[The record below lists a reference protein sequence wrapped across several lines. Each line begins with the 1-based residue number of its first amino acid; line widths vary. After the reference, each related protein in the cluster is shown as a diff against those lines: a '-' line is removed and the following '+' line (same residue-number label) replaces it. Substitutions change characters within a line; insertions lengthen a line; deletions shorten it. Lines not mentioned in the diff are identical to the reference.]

1 MSLLES
7 SWFLI
12 SSLIIIIV
20 LLVDPKSSLESSN
33 TNAVLGLFSSP
44 SSGQQFIYRF
54 SAVLIFAFFALTTV
68 LSLSD

>member
-1 MSLLES
+1 MDLLES

-20 LLVDPKSSLESSN
+20 LLVDPKSSLAGSN

-68 LSLSD
+68 LSLSN